1 MGLTLRNIKGSALTH
16 TEMDNNFREFFYSAS
31 VSGDTVT
38 FWKSQSLDPGKSF
51 TVSSVF
57 ANTGSYYSATSDIK
71 ITGSLQVTEPLSGTF
86 TGVHSGSFS
95 GSYEGN
101 GSGVTGVIFS
111 NLASIP
117 SGIVSGA
124 AQIPPLL
131 PAGVISGSVQLDG
144 TVIGETANVKVSGS
158 FSGSFEG
165 DGSGLTGLPSSA
177 VTSYTNAGNN
187 RVITSITTG
196 EINSEANLLFN
207 GSILDITGS
216 LRVLNS
222 ISGSEISG
230 SFFGDGSGLTGVG
243 SSGIFAKT
251 GSSYNTT
258 NDLEI
263 TGSLNVSLTGSFGR
277 VYGSTISGSFVG
289 DGSGLSG
296 VGGGGI
302 FAQTG
307 SSYNTTNN
315 LEITGSLTT
324 TGDVTVGGTLTE
336 LSALR
341 FKTDIVDYTS
351 GLNEV
356 NQVRPVRYIKKDS
369 AREEIG
375 VIAEELDQV
384 LPEFVLR
391 DPTGDPYSVAYPRLT
406 VVLVN
411 AVKELYQIVQTQQEE
426 IDRLKK

>member
-111 NLASIP
+111 NLSSIP

-131 PAGVISGSVQLDG
+131 PAGVISGSTQLDG
-144 TVIGETANVKVSGS
+144 TVIGETANVTVSGS

-187 RVITSITTG
+187 RVITSIATG
-196 EINSEANLLFN
+196 QINSEVNLLFD

-263 TGSLNVSLTGSFGR
+263 TGSLIITNGV
-277 VYGSTISGSFVG
+277 SGSFSGSFFG

-426 IDRLKK
+426 IGRLKK